1 MDKVINEYG
10 KLLNGID
17 ISEKHHRGFVGG
29 MWEEMGRLQIQ
40 FMLENGLN
48 PKSKLLDIG
57 CGALR
62 GGIYFIRYLN
72 KGNYFGLDI
81 NSSMI
86 EAAKYELQHE
96 GLNDKNSTLL
106 VNDKFEFSLFESE
119 FDFILAQSV
128 FTHLPLN
135 HILRCLIEVKKV
147 LKKDGVF
154 YVTFF
159 KAKLN
164 NFLDSI
170 EHPLG
175 KVITNFDSNP
185 YHYPF
190 EFIEGIS
197 EKAGLNAE
205 YIGNWNHPRNQK
217 MIKITH
223 Q

>member
-1 MDKVINEYG
+1 
-10 KLLNGID
+10 
-17 ISEKHHRGFVGG
+17 
-29 MWEEMGRLQIQ
+29 
-40 FMLENGLN
+40 
-48 PKSKLLDIG
+48 
-57 CGALR
+57 
-62 GGIYFIRYLN
+62 
-72 KGNYFGLDI
+72 
-81 NSSMI
+81 MI